1 MSKRDDI
8 FNTAVKEFSQYSYT
22 DASVNRIIKAS
33 GTSKGTFYHYFPDKK
48 ALYLSIIQ
56 YAVKIKR
63 EYFGK
68 IMEHIE
74 KEDNDFFDMMKAQ
87 VKAGMQFMLDRP
99 DLYRFASRYAKE
111 ESDIKTEVQEKFIPA
126 ISRSYVEIIEAAIKN
141 GNLSDKYP
149 ADFTGRIISYIT
161 LNYYDILFDKNDSPS
176 PEQLEEG
183 LDMLYDFIKKG
194 LS

>member
-8 FNTAVKEFSQYSYT
+8 FNAAVNEFGEYSYA

-56 YAVKIKR
+56 YAVKIKQ

-68 IMEHIE
+68 MMEHI
-74 KEDNDFFDMMKAQ
+74 KKDGYDFFDTMKTQ
-87 VKAGMQFMLDRP
+87 VKAGAQFMLDCP
-99 DLYRFASRYAKE
+99 DLYKFGSRYTKE
-111 ESDIKTEVQEKFIPA
+111 ESGIKTEVQEKYIPA
-126 ISRSYVEIIEAAIKN
+126 ISRSYVEIIEAAIRN
-141 GNLSDKYP
+141 GKISDKYP
-149 ADFTGRIISYIT
+149 ADFIARIISYIT

-176 PEQLEEG
+176 PKKLEEG
-183 LDMLYDFIKKG
+183 LDMLYDFIERG